1 MKKFYVYIHTCPN
14 GKKYVG
20 LTTIDPKKR
29 WRRGNGYKSNKHF
42 YFAIQKYGWDN
53 IEHQVIEIDTMSEMY
68 YLEKYLISY
77 YQTNNPDFGYNN
89 SIGGEKSSYGYRWHH
104 TEETKKKIGT
114 MKKGKHCSEETKRKM
129 SESLKGR
136 IAPNKGIPHS
146 EETKRKMS
154 ESLKGKHHS
163 KETKKKISE
172 ALKGNQYHKGISISD
187 EVKMKLS
194 NKMKGR
200 KRIYNEDGTYHY

>member
-77 YQTNNPDFGYNN
+77 YQTNKNEFGYNK
-89 SIGGEKSSYGYRWHH
+89 STGGEKSSAGCHYVFTDEH
-104 TEETKKKIGT
+104 KKKLSESQKGRHLSIETRHKLSESHKGV
-114 MKKGKHCSEETKRKM
+114 KKGPHSAEAKRKM
-129 SESLKGR
+129 SEAKKGVK
-136 IAPNKGIPHS
+136 IGPHS
-146 EETKRKMS
+146 EEHKRKISEAKKGQKAWSKGIPCSEEKRRKIS
-154 ESLKGKHHS
+154 ESLKRRNAIK
-163 KETKKKISE
+163 KE
-172 ALKGNQYHKGISISD
+172 L
-187 EVKMKLS
+187 V
-194 NKMKGR
+194 
-200 KRIYNEDGTYHY
+200 